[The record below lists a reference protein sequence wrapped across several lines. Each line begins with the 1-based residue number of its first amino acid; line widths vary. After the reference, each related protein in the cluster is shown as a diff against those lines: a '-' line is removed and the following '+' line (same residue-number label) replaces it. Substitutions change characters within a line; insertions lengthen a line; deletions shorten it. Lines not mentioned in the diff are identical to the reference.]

1 MLTAVFERASERF
14 MDSFVII
21 IIIIIR
27 QFMRR
32 RNMSIK
38 SLQGRR
44 KQVAD
49 SDVRVLEQPARF

>member
-1 MLTAVFERASERF
+1 